1 MAALE
6 QGFHQD
12 LSVLEG
18 ETSMRYVSSIERFAM
33 KKGREEGRAEGRE
46 EGRAEGREEGRAEG
60 REEGRAEG
68 REEGRAEGREE
79 GRAEGREE
87 GRAEGR
93 EEGRAEGREEG
104 RAEGREEG
112 RAETFAE
119 LLRIT
124 LNQRFGTIPPAVLQ
138 KIEAATLPQLN
149 AWFEAALTAEHPG
162 TVFPEDTW

>member
-33 KKGREEGRAEGRE
+33 KK
-46 EGRAEGREEGRAEG
+46 
-60 REEGRAEG
+60 G